1 MEWIRDWMTGRG
13 MQDGTA
19 ELAAYVI
26 IAFAILV
33 LAWISW
39 FVAKRVVLRVLK
51 RVVARSQVEW
61 DDVILENQVFA
72 RLAEL
77 APAFVLY
84 FTTPVAFAQHAN
96 VVTVVER
103 LAVAYMILVLIRVIS
118 GLLDSAHAI
127 YTRSEAGRS
136 RPIRGYVQI
145 AKIVTFFVLGVLA
158 LAVLMNRSPFVFL
171 SGMGALTAVILLVFK
186 DTILGFVA
194 SIQLSANDMV
204 KVGDWIEMPKY
215 GADGTVTDATLTAVK
230 VQNWDKTIS
239 TIPTYAL
246 VSDAFRNWKGME
258 ESGGRRIKRAINID
272 MTSVRFLTT
281 EDVDR
286 FRKFA
291 FLTKYIETK
300 VAEVQ
305 KYNDEIKVD
314 LAVLVNGR
322 RLTNIG
328 TFRAYLQQYLRKHPL
343 VNPEMTFLVRQ
354 LAPGPQ
360 GIPIEIYVFSKV
372 QAWADYEQ
380 IQADIFDHILA
391 VIPEFGLRVFQDPTG
406 GDFRQI
412 PLRASEASKS

>member
-1 MEWIRDWMTGRG
+1 MEWIRDWMTDRG
-13 MQDGTA
+13 MQPGAA
-19 ELAAYVI
+19 EIAAYVAL
-26 IAFAILV
+26 AFGILV

-39 FVAKRVVLRVLK
+39 FVAKRIVLSILK
-51 RVVARSQVEW
+51 RVISKSAVEW
-61 DDVILENQVFA
+61 DDVILENQVFS

-77 APAFVLY
+77 APAFVVYL
-84 FTTPVAFAQHAN
+84 TVPIAFAQHAG
-96 VVTVVER
+96 VVTVIER
-103 LAVAYMILVLIRVIS
+103 LAAAYMILVVIRVVS
-118 GLLDSAHAI
+118 GLLDSAHVI
-127 YTRSEAGRS
+127 YTRTEAGRR

-145 AKIVTFFVLGVLA
+145 AKILTFFVLGVLA
-158 LAVLMNRSPFVFL
+158 LAVLMDRSPFVFL

-215 GADGTVTDATLTAVK
+215 GADGTVTDATLAAVK
-230 VQNWDKTIS
+230 VQNWDKTIT

-272 MTSVRFLTT
+272 MTSVRFLSS

-314 LAVLVNGR
+314 LNVLVNGR

-328 TFRAYLQQYLRKHPL
+328 TFRAYLENYLKKHPR
-343 VNPEMTFLVRQ
+343 VNSEMTFLVRQ

-372 QAWADYEQ
+372 QAWADYEA
-380 IQADIFDHILA
+380 IQADIFDHVLA

-406 GDFRQI
+406 DDFRQI
-412 PLRASEASKS
+412 GARSPERAKA